1 MPYFTQAVL
10 RPKAARKQKYWDLTS
25 NGYRAHRL
33 VWSLFGD
40 HTDRDRDFVY
50 RWDTG
55 GRRPCLR
62 VVSERRPKDRWDLF
76 RLRTK
81 EYDPTL
87 KEGQRLAFSLRANTV
102 IKKWHDDG
110 KQRAHDVVMNAKWE
124 MRQNG
129 TWEDCD
135 LTHAQLVQREGK
147 KWLAKRTAQHGF
159 ELPERQVQAKGH
171 QKHSFEKPDGGHQVT
186 FVTMDLTGRLRVA
199 DPETFRESLLQGIG
213 PTKAYGCGL
222 MLVRPT

>member
-1 MPYFTQAVL
+1 VPTGWCGPFLETIPTGIGTSSTGGIPAGAGRVSGSSL
-10 RPKAARKQKYWDLTS
+10 SAGPRTGGTCSTSARKSTIL
-25 NGYRAHRL
+25 
-33 VWSLFGD
+33 
-40 HTDRDRDFVY
+40 
-50 RWDTG
+50 
-55 GRRPCLR
+55 
-62 VVSERRPKDRWDLF
+62 
-76 RLRTK
+76 RLRK
-81 EYDPTL
+81 DSPAL
-87 KEGQRLAFSLRANTV
+87 AEGQRLAFSLRANTV
-102 IKKWHDDG
+102 VKKWHDDG

-135 LTHAQLVQREGK
+135 LTHAQLVQQEGK
-147 KWLAKRTAQHGF
+147 KWLAKRTGQYGF
-159 ELPERQVQAKGH
+159 ELPERQVQAEGH